1 MYYAVL
7 FLKRSGRAMLKDV
20 LAVAD
25 GMIFNS
31 VSELKVCVSVTEKM
45 GEHIT

>member
-1 MYYAVL
+1 
-7 FLKRSGRAMLKDV
+7 MLKDV

-25 GMIFNS
+25 GMIFNC

-45 GEHIT
+45 GERIT